1 MKEFL
6 NDATGRWAWDKQLYG
21 HAFTTTNGHLR
32 RAGTKGETRNNQHES
47 LLGVYR
53 SPSPRYIWAAALTG
67 AAAPSLRNDPGRP
80 LQSLPVYGV
89 LAPDLRIAL
98 S

>member
-1 MKEFL
+1 
-6 NDATGRWAWDKQLYG
+6 
-21 HAFTTTNGHLR
+21 
-32 RAGTKGETRNNQHES
+32 
-47 LLGVYR
+47 VYR

-89 LAPDLRIAL
+89 LAPDLADRFELTERNNLLYSGIPL
-98 S
+98 TPWVMTGR